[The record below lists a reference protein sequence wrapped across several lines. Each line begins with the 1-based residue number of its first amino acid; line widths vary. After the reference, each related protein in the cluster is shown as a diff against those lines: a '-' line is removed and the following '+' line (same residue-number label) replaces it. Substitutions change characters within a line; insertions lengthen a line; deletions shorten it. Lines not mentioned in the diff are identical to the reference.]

1 VTLPPIPIAHR
12 VEGSGFVGDGGAVL
26 AGVERLK
33 ITRQAVTV
41 LLLTEAVKQRTANLA
56 VDRERSRAV
65 KVEAA
70 LSQSLH
76 D

>member
-1 VTLPPIPIAHR
+1 
-12 VEGSGFVGDGGAVL
+12 VL

-70 LSQSLH
+70 LCQSLH